1 MADNDNSDST
11 TTHDDRQDSS
21 ASTSTSASGQVR
33 VATRSDAMT
42 TMKATMTHIAQQRKD
57 RQTGVHDNGNDS
69 DKTTT

>member
-1 MADNDNSDST
+1 MADNDYGDSA

-21 ASTSTSASGQVR
+21 ASTSTSGPIR

-57 RQTGVHDNGNDS
+57 RRTGVHDNGNDS